1 MTGTVD
7 LRSMLANFG
16 LNEVAIHCLIAGGR
30 LTRLGVGRLY
40 NSDFASIPLT
50 TVIRLRARVNPVG
63 TEIVCVVHWARC
75 VVWRLPCVSRDETVG
90 AESARI
96 AQRRGHV
103 NVSQ

>member
-50 TVIRLRARVNPVG
+50 TVIRLRARVNLVG
-63 TEIVCVVHWARC
+63 TV
-75 VVWRLPCVSRDETVG
+75 
-90 AESARI
+90 I
-96 AQRRGHV
+96 AFL
-103 NVSQ
+103 SD